1 MAHDDRITIVGQSA
15 DPSHVEPEP
24 FAVER
29 LYLSSLGAWIDW
41 RVTWDDTLY
50 GGTPLSAYRHLATLG
65 RDQYVRVERPI
76 YLFPFGHRGTMITIT
91 ERKIKL
97 DTADP
102 AAYLYQRT
110 YIVLRERTRRYD
122 TSEAPTNLPFVAV
135 SIDPVVSPDLDELS
149 PLPTDP
155 FVPHGRRHIVR
166 LEDHRARPCR
176 PRRSP

>member
-1 MAHDDRITIVGQSA
+1 M
-15 DPSHVEPEP
+15 
-24 FAVER
+24 
-29 LYLSSLGAWIDW
+29 
-41 RVTWDDTLY
+41 DDTLY

-135 SIDPVVSPDLDELS
+135 LDRSGGLPRPRRAEPVAHRSVR
-149 PLPTDP
+149 PT
-155 FVPHGRRHIVR
+155 RRWHIVR
-166 LEDHRARPCR
+166 LEDHWA
-176 PRRSP
+176 